1 MRMKGMTAVVTGG
14 AQGLGKCI
22 SRRFAGEGAKVIVAD
37 IKALDYADGNIE
49 YYKLDITDSAGCRAF
64 CEYVVGKYGKTDVL
78 VNNAGITADAL
89 TAKMTDEQFD
99 SVINVNLK
107 GTFNMTRCFGTH
119 MEQAGKGSI
128 VILSSIAA
136 EYGSI
141 GQINYTATKG
151 GLIAMTRTWA
161 KEYARKGAAVRV
173 NCIAPG
179 FMLTEKLQ
187 ALPQEWKDKHARMTM
202 LGRLGEPEDI
212 AKAALFLATD
222 DSAYITGQVLHVNGG
237 MRL

>member
-1 MRMKGMTAVVTGG
+1 MRMQGLTAVVTGG
-14 AQGLGKCI
+14 AQGLGKAI
-22 SRRFAGEGAKVIVAD
+22 SLAFAREGAKVIVAD
-37 IKALDYADGNIE
+37 IREPEYAAENIE
-49 YYKLDITDSAGCRAF
+49 YYSLDITDSAGCAAF
-64 CEYVVGKYGKTDVL
+64 CDYAVGKYEKIDVL
-78 VNNAGITADAL
+78 VNNAGINEDAI
-89 TAKMTDEQFD
+89 TTRMTDEQFD
-99 SVINVNLK
+99 KVLNVNLK
-107 GTFNMTRCFGTH
+107 GTFHMTRSFGAH
-119 MEQAGKGSI
+119 MEKTGKGSI
-128 VILSSIAA
+128 IILSSISA
-136 EYGSI
+136 EFGNI

-161 KEYARKGAAVRV
+161 KEYPRKGANIRV

-187 ALPQEWKDKHARMTM
+187 ALPQEWRDGFAAKTM

-222 DSAYITGQVLHVNGG
+222 ESAYITGQVLHVNGG